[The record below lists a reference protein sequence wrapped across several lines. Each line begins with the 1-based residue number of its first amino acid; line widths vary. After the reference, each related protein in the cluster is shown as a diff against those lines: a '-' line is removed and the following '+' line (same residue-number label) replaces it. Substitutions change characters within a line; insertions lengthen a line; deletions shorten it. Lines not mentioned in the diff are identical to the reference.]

1 MKNKFGSILTE
12 SYKEYE
18 HLSIVYDIPHTEII
32 QIDMNRC
39 GVFLKNNEVRENF
52 RVRFKGKIYGDFES
66 WFALPVMAK
75 EDTPFMIGDG
85 KIYFKDIEIG
95 IATTEL
101 ILDTCESS
109 YQRGPN
115 LLNLNSRSRS
125 NCAGCKACIHN
136 YHSFYDST
144 VLKDKKQLKTKED
157 IIEFFEE
164 KKLDIA
170 SLKQIAVVTGLFGS
184 EQNVVDHMKLINEVV
199 SERGFSGELMYFGCE
214 VNSDEA
220 LEELSKL
227 SNFKLIYA
235 IDNFTRR
242 EKILSG
248 KKSVISLN
256 MAKDTLIRAKN
267 KGIKTT
273 ISYIDGIDDLD
284 TLDDGFKFLADSFT
298 DFPIINIYQIQ
309 TQEQASIL
317 YEDGAE
323 LKYYL
328 ESRKIVENIFIKTGL
343 EPKRW
348 SNYRPLWYRYYGRK
362 ELPNNSF
369 GQLE

>member
-1 MKNKFGSILTE
+1 MKNKFGAILTE
-12 SYKEYE
+12 SYKDFE
-18 HLSIVYDIPHTEII
+18 HLSVVYGLPHTEII

-39 GVFLKNNEVRENF
+39 GVYLKNNEVRENF

-75 EDTPFMIGDG
+75 EDTPFIVGDG

-95 IATTEL
+95 ITTTEL

-136 YHSFYDST
+136 YHSFYDNT
-144 VLKDKKQLKTKED
+144 VLKDKKQLKTKDD
-157 IIEFFEE
+157 INEFFNE
-164 KKLDIA
+164 KNLDVK

-184 EQNVVDHMKLINEVV
+184 EKNVVDHMKLINDVAI
-199 SERGFSGELMYFGCE
+199 ERGFTGELMYFGCE
-214 VNSDEA
+214 VNSNEA

-235 IDNFTRR
+235 IDNFSRR

-248 KKSVISLN
+248 KKSTISLE
-256 MAKDTLIRAKN
+256 MAKDTLLRAKE

-284 TLDDGFKFLADSFT
+284 TLHDGFKFLKDSFT

-309 TQEQASIL
+309 TPEQATIL
-317 YEDGAE
+317 HEFGAS
-323 LKYYL
+323 LNYYL
-328 ESRKIVENIFIKTGL
+328 ESRKFVENIFEDTNL
-343 EPKRW
+343 RPKRW
-348 SNYRPLWYRYYGRK
+348 SNYRPLWYRYYNNE